1 MNTTKS
7 VNSTTESSLD
17 IAIKNRFNLGKLS
30 YFFVATGLAF
40 SLAACSSYESDKQSN
55 QAEQMAEAERI
66 AAAAHRAEAHVRSQG
81 KLQARHRL
89 ESQLFTMADLAATS
103 PGHYPPQEPQN
114 PTFTENY
121 QQHEENQ
128 VFMTRDVPVSTFSID
143 VDTGSYSNARRM
155 LNQGWLPPADAIR
168 IEEFVNYFDYQYPV
182 ASESSHPFVID
193 TQVANSPWN
202 EGRLLMRIGL
212 KAHSVNEQQSSKSTE
227 LDEQAQSMDKNLVF
241 LLDVS
246 GSMNSANKLP
256 LVKRA
261 LTMLSKQLTAKDSVA
276 IVVYAGASGVVL
288 EPTEANQ
295 SIKIEQALNRL
306 SAGGST
312 NGGEGIELAYK
323 LAKQAFKDNGVNRV
337 ILATDGDFNVGRVNH
352 QQLIELV
359 EQQKEQGIELT
370 TLGFGQGNYND
381 HLMEQLADKGNGNYA
396 YIDTLQEARKVL
408 VEELNAT
415 LQSVARDVKIQV
427 EFNPNAVA
435 EYRLIGYENRRL
447 NNEDF
452 NNDKVD
458 AGEIGD
464 GHTVT
469 AFYEVVLQDGAKFND
484 ELRYQQRN
492 QNSNAN
498 LGNELAHVKLR
509 YKPLDD
515 DNSILIDQVI
525 EKQTI
530 TDFDA
535 QSVDFKFAT
544 SVVGFAQL
552 LRNSKY
558 TGNLDLEKVI
568 ALANDNK
575 GKDDYGYRAEF
586 VSLVRMAKT
595 LRSEN
600 AENVSNAEPTD
611 NKGSISIEKQKLN
624 KENKA
629 QRLSLVTS
637 Y

>member
-1 MNTTKS
+1 MNTIKS
-7 VNSTTESSLD
+7 DNSTTTRSIDLTL
-17 IAIKNRFNLGKLS
+17 KNRFKLRRFS
-30 YFFVATGLAF
+30 YLLTSTVIAF
-40 SLAACSSYESDKQSN
+40 SLAACSSTESDNQVKQ
-55 QAEQMAEAERI
+55 AK
-66 AAAAHRAEAHVRSQG
+66 HRAEAEAEKIMMTAQRAEAQG
-81 KLQARHRL
+81 KLHSRQRH
-89 ESQLFTMADLAATS
+89 ESQLFAMADLSVATS
-103 PGHYPPQEPQN
+103 PGYYPPQVPAPGN
-114 PTFTENY
+114 PAYTENY
-121 QQHEENQ
+121 QHEEENQ
-128 VFMTRDVPVSTFSID
+128 VFTTSNNPVSTFSID

-155 LNQGWLPPADAIR
+155 LNQGWLPPADAVR

-182 ASESSHPFVID
+182 AEESSHPFVID
-193 TQVANSPWN
+193 TQVSNSPWN
-202 EGRLLMRIGL
+202 QGRMLMRIGL
-212 KAHSVNEQQSSKSTE
+212 KAHALNDKSE
-227 LDEQAQSMDKNLVF
+227 KQLEASNKNLVF

-261 LTMLSKQLTAKDSVA
+261 LMMLTNQLTENDSVA

-288 EPTEANQ
+288 EPTKANQ
-295 SIKIEQALNRL
+295 SVKIEQALNRL

-323 LAKQAFKDNGVNRV
+323 LAKQAFKENGVNRV

-359 EQQKEQGIELT
+359 EKQKEQGIELT

-396 YIDTLQEARKVL
+396 YIDTLLEARKVL
-408 VEELNAT
+408 VEELDAT

-427 EFNPNAVA
+427 EFNPNTVA

-447 NNEDF
+447 NKEDF

-458 AGEIGD
+458 AGEIGA

-469 AFYEVVLQDGAKFND
+469 AFYEIVLQHGAKFND
-484 ELRYQQRN
+484 DLRYQQTHK
-492 QNSNAN
+492 NAAASLN
-498 LGNELAHVKLR
+498 NELAHVKMR
-509 YKPLDD
+509 YKPM
-515 DNSILIDQVI
+515 DNDTSILIDQVI
-525 EKQTI
+525 EKQNV

-535 QSVDFKFAT
+535 QSMDFKFAT

-552 LRNSKY
+552 LKNSKY
-558 TGNLDLEKVI
+558 TQNLDFEKVI
-568 ALANDNK
+568 ELANNNK

-595 LRSEN
+595 LQSETSRSVATQEQ
-600 AENVSNAEPTD
+600 
-611 NKGSISIEKQKLN
+611 KQN
-624 KENKA
+624 
-629 QRLSLVTS
+629 
-637 Y
+637 

>member
-1 MNTTKS
+1 MNTNKSDNSKRQDTINLVTKPKF
-7 VNSTTESSLD
+7 TL
-17 IAIKNRFNLGKLS
+17 RRMS
-30 YFFVATGLAF
+30 YLFATTGLAL
-40 SLAACSSYESDKQSN
+40 SIAACTINENEKQVKDSAK
-55 QAEQMAEAERI
+55 AEEVMV
-66 AAAAHRAEAHVRSQG
+66 AAQRAEAHARAQG
-81 KLQARHRL
+81 ALQKRQRL
-89 ESQLFTMADLAATS
+89 QTQEFAMADLSATS
-103 PGHYPPQEPQN
+103 PGYYPPQMPQN
-114 PTFTENY
+114 PTFTEKY
-121 QQHEENQ
+121 QQQEENQ
-128 VFMTRDVPVSTFSID
+128 VFTTNTNPVSTFSID
-143 VDTGSYSNARRM
+143 VDSGSYSNARRM

-182 ASESSHPFVID
+182 ADDPEHPFVID

-202 EGRLLMRIGL
+202 DGRLLMRIGL
-212 KAHSVNEQQSSKSTE
+212 KAHSLDKPKNSQTDGSDQEVNGS
-227 LDEQAQSMDKNLVF
+227 DKNLVF

-261 LTMLSKQLTAKDSVA
+261 LTMLTKQLTENDSVA

-295 SIKIEQALNRL
+295 TVKIEQALNRL

-323 LAKQAFKDNGVNRV
+323 LAKQAFKKNGVNRV

-359 EQQKEQGIELT
+359 EQQKQQGIELT

-427 EFNPNAVA
+427 EFNPNTVA
-435 EYRLIGYENRRL
+435 EYRLIGYENRNL
-447 NNEDF
+447 KNEDF

-469 AFYEVVLQDGAKFND
+469 AFYEVVLQGGVKFND
-484 ELRYQQRN
+484 DLRYK
-492 QNSNAN
+492 QNHNSDASN
-498 LGNELAHVKLR
+498 LENELAHVKLR
-509 YKPLDD
+509 YKPMDD
-515 DNSILIDQVI
+515 DNSILLDQII
-525 EKQTI
+525 EKQNI
-530 TDFDA
+530 IDFDA

-558 TGNLDLEKVI
+558 TANLDFEKI
-568 ALANDNK
+568 IELANDNK

-595 LRSEN
+595 LKSETTGSTTHEERKQNTEIKTQGVRLARS
-600 AENVSNAEPTD
+600 
-611 NKGSISIEKQKLN
+611 
-624 KENKA
+624 
-629 QRLSLVTS
+629 